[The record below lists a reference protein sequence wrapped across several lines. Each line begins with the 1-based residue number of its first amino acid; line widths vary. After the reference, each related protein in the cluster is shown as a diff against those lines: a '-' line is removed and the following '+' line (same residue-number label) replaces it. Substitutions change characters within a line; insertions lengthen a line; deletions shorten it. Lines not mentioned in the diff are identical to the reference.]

1 MTKKTERSAGNP
13 RPYASKTLPTPSN
26 VLKSIVSPLNIWQLI
41 LVSSVVT
48 AVILSF
54 VVAYTDFSYSTSI
67 LGFGGAVATAA
78 LGVGV
83 KTSSNGYTNEVPSI
97 NDVSRTKEY
106 FRAAS
111 RLSIYSIIAPLLTLA
126 MVIPAQVMLP
136 PGGISRSTRFFIVVI
151 VAVSYIASYVVVKA
165 LCSYSSEISSTSF
178 STPVEVSS
186 LPEIVATVGFIAS
199 PLLVVGAILYKSSP
213 IIYLSFE
220 FTLIDTVVLVVG
232 MTLLYVALMNR
243 L

>member
-199 PLLVVGAILYKSSP
+199 PLLVVGAILYNSSP